1 MQNDESNKV
10 VDLKESESNESFLLN
25 RGFRFVW
32 YEVWCFLDKKSQAS
46 VLSTCKELN
55 RYEHANIPKVNH
67 FLGFLELKQVNM
79 SPRLPYTE
87 SEVGDRENLIAIDTI
102 EKEAGNLFYS
112 KRKNNIAKE
121 RNNIVRER
129 INYMRN
135 FFQKH
140 LNIIFS
146 YFVMSLFVF
155 IISVVVYE
163 SQKENTQ
170 NTTANNTDSNSTN
183 IDAQDGL
190 FGGAFTTATSI
201 NLIIASLLQFV
212 PYIDLAHS
220 SDTCKQIVF
229 LLFGSLM
236 TGGGVLLAFGEYIIE
251 YNNIW
256 YDVLFLSL
264 IVVASTIPSCLR
276 CIYNCKTRE
285 LQARSLELQLDDNKI
300 QSDVNDLQ
308 ESLLTPYFSKHNGG
322 ADNKDQ
328 ADLSARI

>member
-1 MQNDESNKV
+1 VGMQNDESNKV

-32 YEVWCFLDKKSQAS
+32 YKVWWFLDKKSQAS

-55 RYEHANIPKVNH
+55 RYVHANIPKVNH

-79 SPRLPYTE
+79 SPGLPYAE

-102 EKEAGNLFYS
+102 EKKAGNLFYS

-121 RNNIVRER
+121 RNNLVRER
-129 INYMRN
+129 INCMRN
-135 FFQKH
+135 FFQNH
-140 LNIIFS
+140 SNIIVP
-146 YFVMSLFVF
+146 YFFMSLIVYT
-155 IISVVVYE
+155 ISVFVDE

-190 FGGAFTTATSI
+190 FGGAFTTITSI

-212 PYIDLAHS
+212 AHIEINQDCDFS
-220 SDTCKQIVF
+220 NFANVVLF
-229 LLFGSLM
+229 LLFSLM
-236 TGGGVLLAFGEYIIE
+236 AGGGLLLFFGDYIIE
-251 YNNIW
+251 YNNVL

-276 CIYNCKTRE
+276 CIYNSKTRE
-285 LQARSLELQLDDNKI
+285 LQARSLELQL
-300 QSDVNDLQ
+300 DVNDLQ

-322 ADNKDQ
+322 ADNKDH